1 MENFDVKDF
10 KTLPD
15 DDNIRFKEIIKKRLY
30 QNKDIIHAIHSHDLD
45 EAAPDEYVGVHILPF
60 MIVPEVQ
67 DVPRTYI
74 CYTSNYDELAR
85 NNEFI
90 KYAEAQFIVFT
101 DVRDAYDKEAGI
113 ARHDL
118 IAALI
123 RREFNFSNVMGL
135 QMECISDTETTT
147 DTHYALRK
155 IIFQIKTPNNVL
167 RDARVINKQVR
178 R

>member
-1 MENFDVKDF
+1 MEDLKDL

-30 QNKDIIHAIHSHDLD
+30 QNKDIIHALHSYELD
-45 EAAPDEYVGVHILPF
+45 ENAPDEYVGKVILPYL
-60 MIVPEVQ
+60 IVPEVQ
-67 DVPRTYI
+67 DIPRTYL

-85 NNEFI
+85 YNEFI
-90 KYAEAQFIVFT
+90 KYAEAQFMIMS
-101 DVRDAYDKEAGI
+101 DVRDAYDPETGI

-118 IAALI
+118 LAALL
-123 RREFNFSNVMGL
+123 RREFNYSNTLGL
-135 QMECISDTETTT
+135 QMECVSDTETVT
-147 DTHYALRK
+147 DMNYVLRK

-167 RDARVINKQVR
+167 RDTRVINKQVR